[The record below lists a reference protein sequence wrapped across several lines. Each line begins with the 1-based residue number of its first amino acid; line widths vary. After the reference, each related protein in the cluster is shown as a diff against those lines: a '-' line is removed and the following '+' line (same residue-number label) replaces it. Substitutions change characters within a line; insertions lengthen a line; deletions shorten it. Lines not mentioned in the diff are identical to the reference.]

1 MFTIGYAVSASDYDQ
16 LTAAGEDYVNMKP
29 VWSVCVCVPTKL

>member
-1 MFTIGYAVSASDYDQ
+1 MITIGYAVSASDYDQ

-29 VWSVCVCVPTKL
+29 V